1 MAEPSEEQRTEAQR
15 LVDEHADAA
24 RADLRTVDERYTAR
38 ARLLRT
44 GALEVVIDAPVR
56 HSYLIDREGKIV
68 AEAKA
73 RIGAFL
79 VIGGLLIGVGF
90 AGCSSADSLAE
101 DTSTSTDRV
110 MLISF
115 GVAAFGFVLVYVSMA
130 SGDVRW
136 WMKRGRGA
144 VDPLYSGR
152 WFDVPPT
159 RRSPPPEGKRGH
171 IHPLEMVDEL
181 PQSDDDGND
190 DSGDDGDS
198 D

>member
-24 RADLRTVDERYTAR
+24 RADLRTVDEHYTAR
-38 ARLLRT
+38 ARLLHT
-44 GALEVVIDAPVR
+44 GALEVVVEPPVGR
-56 HSYLIDREGKIV
+56 SYLIDREGKIV
-68 AEAKA
+68 AEAKD
-73 RIGAFL
+73 RLGVSFW
-79 VIGGLLIGVGF
+79 IGGLLIGLGF
-90 AGCSSADSLAE
+90 AGCSRADSLAK
-101 DTSTSTDRV
+101 DTSTSTGRV

-115 GVAAFGFVLVYVSMA
+115 GVAAFGFPLLYVGHA
-130 SGDVRW
+130 LGRVRW
-136 WMKRGRGA
+136 WMRRGRGA
-144 VDPLYSGR
+144 VDPLWSGR

-159 RRSPPPEGKRGH
+159 RRSPPAEGKRGR

-181 PQSDDDGND
+181 PQSDDDGSD